1 MSHNKVP
8 KTQRALVLQGGGAL
22 GAYEAGVLEVLCTKL
37 YEEDKENKRE
47 DGLLFDIVAG
57 TSIGATN
64 GAILVSQF
72 LQTQSWVKAADKL
85 HKFWTYQLSIKNPDI
100 SELSKPWYDEWMKR
114 TTAASQEA
122 ARRYYSVKKL
132 LLNQV
137 RNNMYYQCNPF
148 IFDDRFFDNFYQ
160 AKGPNDDLQDC
171 KDPNCKKPNFLHNVW
186 VLHSIKPLQDS
197 IQQYAKFPIATEFH
211 DKDHGERQPRLL
223 VFSVDVAEGVT
234 VAFDSYPKADGSRKS
249 EYSNYVISYN
259 DGITIDHLMA
269 SNTLPEFYYYARV
282 PTNEQEREDIRC
294 IRDKNEEKDIRYFWD
309 GGLLSNTPIREL
321 LDAHQ
326 QYWSE
331 VENKDKIPDLEV
343 YIVNVHPSKMDIQS
357 LPEDYD
363 GAKDR
368 KNDIIFGDRT
378 SHYDEK
384 MAHLIADYANFGTQ
398 MKGLAY
404 EAISQVNDEKKKQEL
419 EERLKTILATRTTNK
434 DSKAHPRRYEDLTR
448 FAFNLTIAMRI
459 ERTNYINSIFGKT
472 GDLTLETINKL
483 IKEGK
488 CDAWFSIIQ
497 KEMIDLEIADMDKHH
512 LMELLYKAMQN
523 LRKNDYE
530 DNDSQTYHS
539 LREFVKVLEDP
550 EKSKTD
556 RSSKMVKSV
565 EAFMGI
571 LA

>member
-1 MSHNKVP
+1 MSHNKAP

-37 YEEDKENKRE
+37 YEEDRENKRE
-47 DGLLFDIVAG
+47 DSLLFDIVAG

-64 GAILVSQF
+64 AAILVSQF

-114 TTAASQEA
+114 TPTAASQEA

-137 RNNMYYQCNPF
+137 RNNMYYQCDPV
-148 IFDDRFFDNFYQ
+148 IFDKRFFDN
-160 AKGPNDDLQDC
+160 
-171 KDPNCKKPNFLHNVW
+171 NVW

-211 DKDHGERQPRLL
+211 DKEHGQRQPRLL

-234 VAFDSYPKADGSRKS
+234 VAFDSYPKAEGSRKS
-249 EYSNYVISYN
+249 EYGNCVISYN

-282 PTNEQEREDIRC
+282 PTIEQEGEDIRC
-294 IRDKNEEKDIRYFWD
+294 MRDKSKEKNMRYFWD

-326 QYWSE
+326 QYWNE
-331 VENKDKIPDLEV
+331 VENQGKIPDLEV
-343 YIVNVHPSKMDIQS
+343 YIVNVHPSKIDIHI

-363 GAKDR
+363 GVKDR

-398 MKGLAY
+398 VKGLAY
-404 EAISQVNDEKKKQEL
+404 EAISQVDDEKKKQEL
-419 EERLKTILATRTTNK
+419 EERLKTILATKTSNK

-459 ERTNYINSIFGKT
+459 ERTNYIKSIFGKT

-497 KEMIDLEIADMDKHH
+497 KEIIDSEIADRDKHD
-512 LMELLYKAMQN
+512 LIELLYKAMQN

-530 DNDSQTYHS
+530 DNYSQTYHS
-539 LREFVKVLEDP
+539 LTDFVKALEDP

-556 RSSKMVKSV
+556 RSAKIVKSV
-565 EAFMGI
+565 EAFMAI